1 MQDVKEKKVV
11 DDKALVEVIQALP
24 ALEAMIFEK
33 LGCMIKLYATL
44 KEDRHGKGYI
54 RIYSDNVIDLLGDT
68 LSKTLFEEIQV
79 GFWGGGIT
87 NDGKTIWFN
96 PKVGYS
102 HPSGGSN
109 GTDFVWSGLWYALED
124 TEFEGQQYE
133 AGSWIPGRP
142 LF

>member
-1 MQDVKEKKVV
+1 MQEVKEKRVV

-87 NDGKTIWFN
+87 NDDKTIWFN
-96 PKVGYS
+96 PKV
-102 HPSGGSN
+102 
-109 GTDFVWSGLWYALED
+109 
-124 TEFEGQQYE
+124 
-133 AGSWIPGRP
+133 P
-142 LF
+142 LLPPDG